1 MKRKNYF
8 LSIDKYSMS
17 TIPVSAAIRIIPR
30 EVDFLDRNV
39 GSRGEIFFDKDSNSL
54 RLYDGDKKGG
64 DIVLTPFNL
73 SQNITN
79 SGVATV
85 TYNVTVGVDPHG
97 IESGNKYFLNGVYK
111 PAINMVIGYTYIF
124 NQNDQ
129 TNVYY
134 PNAQGGAVNQHP
146 LNFSSD
152 NANGELGGGTNYT
165 TKVIYMLDN
174 KVVNKTAYWER
185 FSISTERSVQITITN
200 DTPVTLYYWCQQHT
214 GMGNTITIAEPG
226 TGASGGAS
234 LEVSDE
240 APADPS
246 NGDIW
251 YNSTNAKL
259 YVYVEDEDSF
269 QWVQPVTP
277 GPGSILDLGIADG
290 TNGQIL
296 TTDGAGTFTFEDAP
310 QGFDGAFGSLTG
322 TPTTLSGYGITDAQE
337 TLVSA
342 TNIKTINGNS
352 LLGSG
357 DITISGGSG
366 DTGNITFTNNI
377 IDSVDSTGIVFTP
390 AVNMDSDVAVG
401 NDLSVAQDATV
412 GVNLTVN
419 SNATVNNNLTVGNNL
434 IINGDFTSEGSGT
447 PEIFSDN
454 EIELNAGTRI
464 VPTTGP
470 LQMLRVTTVQRNA
483 LTAAN
488 GDLIYNTT
496 DNKFQ
501 GYENGSWVNLI

>member
-1 MKRKNYF
+1 
-8 LSIDKYSMS
+8 MS

-310 QGFDGAFGSLTG
+310 QGFDGAFSSLTG
-322 TPTTLSGYGITDAQE
+322 KPTTVAGYGITDALTSVPAQSFASLTGKPTTISGYGITDAQSA
-337 TLVSA
+337 LVSG
-342 TNIKTINGNS
+342 TSIKTINGTS
-352 LLGSG
+352 VLGSG
-357 DITISGGSG
+357 NITISGGGGTPGGVDTQVQYNNNGAFAG
-366 DTGNITFTNNI
+366 DAGFTYNAGSDTLTITNI
-377 IDSVDSTGIVFTP
+377 ITESINAPNTLTGTYTISSPTTITLDPVDEIINDAPMKLVSKT
-390 AVNMDSDVAVG
+390 VA
-401 NDLSVAQDATV
+401 DLSTLVSSV
-412 GVNLTVN
+412 GAMVFCTN
-419 SNATVNNNLTVGNNL
+419 
-434 IINGDFTSEGSGT
+434 ESGGAIPAFYDGT
-447 PEIFSDN
+447 NWRRVSDR
-454 EIELNAGTRI
+454 AI
-464 VPTTGP
+464 V
-470 LQMLRVTTVQRNA
+470 
-483 LTAAN
+483 
-488 GDLIYNTT
+488 
-496 DNKFQ
+496 
-501 GYENGSWVNLI
+501 S